1 MTDSTEIYGAD
12 HSVAETLAI
21 EERLRANGYARL
33 PEVLRLGGEF
43 DFLGRT
49 VEEVIAEMKQYLR
62 HQRSVELAGATILAA
77 IGEFA
82 VKAQAADAMAALLQ
96 SDR

>member
-1 MTDSTEIYGAD
+1 MTDSAHVYGAD

-33 PEVLRLGGEF
+33 PEVLRFGGDF
-43 DFLGRT
+43 DFHGQS
-49 VEEVIAEMKQYLR
+49 VEEVVAEMKQYLR
-62 HQRSVELAGATILAA
+62 HQRSVELAGATVLAA
-77 IGEFA
+77 IGEVA
-82 VKAQAADAMAALLQ
+82 VKAQAADAIASLLQ